1 MVWTVSGSRTSASV
15 KILARPRACL
25 KYRFHALF
33 DISVPIKID
42 QRINYWYATQK
53 SISVTFFPPE
63 MLFVAFPVC
72 TGSNRPLLLIIV
84 YPNKGGVAGY
94 GNRKRG
100 KYTAKWGL
108 QIAEMI
114 FQIRSSNLKARKAWS
129 FAPLYPYITYG
140 LYRKNVPRNFLLWFE
155 RSLSD
160 TS

>member
-1 MVWTVSGSRTSASV
+1 MVWTISGSRTSASV

-33 DISVPIKID
+33 DIFVPIKID
-42 QRINYWYATQK
+42 PSDQLLICNAKKAFLSR
-53 SISVTFFPPE
+53 FLPPE

-84 YPNKGGVAGY
+84 YPNEGGVAGY

-140 LYRKNVPRNFLLWFE
+140 LYRKNVPRNA
-155 RSLSD
+155 SA
-160 TS
+160 T